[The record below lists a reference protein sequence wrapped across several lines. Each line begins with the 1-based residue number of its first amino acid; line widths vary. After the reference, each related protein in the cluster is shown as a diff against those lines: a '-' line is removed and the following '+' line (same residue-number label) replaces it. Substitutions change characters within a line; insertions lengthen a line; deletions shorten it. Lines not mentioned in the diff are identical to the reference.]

1 MKKLLLILLAM
12 CVLAGCQIQND
23 PTGTE
28 TPTESS
34 AASIYEPDSLLE
46 QQTGGAVRTY
56 SLAEDDDCI
65 AMASIGNKLLLLSQ
79 SGVFTVLD
87 AEKGEVLATANTDC
101 VDTTFDTAVTGVA
114 YYSRSSREVVLLNP
128 QLQENSR
135 YALPEEIDGLPQI
148 DLDNQQI
155 YYCVDQEIRA
165 LDMQKKISRLVKR
178 HSCSLQW
185 LDACEFNGTMLICT
199 ILDNTGKMS
208 TIYLST
214 QTGQTLIADEALYGL
229 YTYGDLYFA
238 LRSDGVVYQRIFGT
252 RDGSPMSLN
261 VEAEDDRLCA
271 ALPLNGILT
280 AEPRTNG
287 VRASLYDLTSGKRT
301 AQVEM
306 TGLTNFTVWHADS
319 NCVWVLAEDIQTGR
333 QILCRWDPKR
343 SAVEEEMIYTAPLMT
358 SENPDAQAIAQCQ
371 SWADV
376 LADQYGVKILLWEDA
391 LTQTGGY
398 TFESEHQVIQLK
410 EFLDET
416 ERVLSLFPADFLD
429 ATLHAGDIVIHL
441 VRSMDAEVGYVQ
453 YWAEGDC
460 HIAVSR
466 QADIA
471 FALLQGI
478 GCAVDSH
485 VLGNSRDFDTW
496 DSLNPRGFSYDYDY
510 SLNSVRKDVEAYLTG
525 ESRAFVDQLSMSFP
539 TEDRSRLFAAAMTA
553 DNAEVFASDAM
564 QAKLERMSDGIR
576 EAYGWEKRDEVFL
589 WEQYLN

>member
-199 ILDNTGKMS
+199 ILDNTGKMA

-214 QTGQTLIADEALYGL
+214 QTGQTLNADEALYGL

-343 SAVEEEMIYTAPLMT
+343 SAVEEEMVYTAPLMT

-478 GCAVDSH
+478 GLAVDSH

-576 EAYGWEKRDEVFL
+576 EAYGWEKRDEVFP